1 MLKINRD
8 GIVSDSADV
17 REHPGTGEPMT
28 GIEHPADGTMSPLVG
43 NDEPFHIEGGCAGA
57 EGLEVLRVPAEGA
70 ASEAPAPVVEEK
82 AEAEAPP
89 AARAAPPRTPPRRP
103 PAVPRE

>member
-28 GIEHPADGTMSPLVG
+28 GIEHPADGTMSPPVS
-43 NDEPFHIEGGCAGA
+43 DDDP
-57 EGLEVLRVPAEGA
+57 VP
-70 ASEAPAPVVEEK
+70 PAPPVVAPE
-82 AEAEAPP
+82 AEAEAAPATPP
-89 AARAAPPRTPPRRP
+89 AAPPAPRTPPRRAAP
-103 PAVPRE
+103 PGGASG